1 MTKSV
6 KEKER
11 LGKIKECQLNGIP
24 VPAELLKVKIME
36 IKGKNGKKTFRNRYK
51 KKKRVNEY
59 DFLLNNFKSNLKK
72 YINKYIVDIANQIEV
87 YEFEIRAMIYLN
99 DPEVLTQIQIP
110 YITLFINHKNK
121 NFGYLTMEE
130 NQELDKYET
139 YNGYNFFPCVFSN
152 ELQILD
158 QKSQEYMTIF
168 SCEFQFEESSF
179 SKRFSIY
186 KNKRFYHDISKL
198 IITRKKFL
206 SDIQISFK
214 EPKPLKLFFH
224 VSKEISVCWSA
235 NDKRYETCSIKNIT
249 EIDILKV
256 FIGLGCI
263 EINIPEEELIMK
275 NIETI
280 KNMILLSNY

>member
-24 VPAELLKVKIME
+24 VPAQLLKVKIME
-36 IKGKNGKKTFRNRYK
+36 VKGKNGKKTFRNFCK
-51 KKKRVNEY
+51 NKKRINDY
-59 DFLLNNFKSNLKK
+59 DFLLNNFKLNLKEH
-72 YINKYIVDIANQIEV
+72 INKYIVDIANQMEI
-87 YEFEIRAMIYLN
+87 YEFEIRTMVYLN
-99 DPEVLTQIQIP
+99 DPEVSTERELP
-110 YITLFINHKNK
+110 YITLLINSKDINL
-121 NFGYLTMEE
+121 GYLIMAEH
-130 NQELDKYET
+130 QKLDKYET
-139 YNGYNFFPCVFSN
+139 YDGYNFFPCVFSN

-158 QKSQEYMTIF
+158 PNSQENMAIF
-168 SCEFQFEESSF
+168 SCEFQFEENSF

-198 IITRKKFL
+198 IRTKNKFL
-206 SDIQISFK
+206 SDIQMSFAD
-214 EPKPLKLFFH
+214 PKPLKLFFH

-235 NDKRYETCSIKNIT
+235 NDKRYETDSIKNTT

-256 FIGLGCI
+256 FIALGCI
-263 EINIPEEELIMK
+263 EINIPEEDLIME

-280 KNMILLSNY
+280 KNMIRLSNY